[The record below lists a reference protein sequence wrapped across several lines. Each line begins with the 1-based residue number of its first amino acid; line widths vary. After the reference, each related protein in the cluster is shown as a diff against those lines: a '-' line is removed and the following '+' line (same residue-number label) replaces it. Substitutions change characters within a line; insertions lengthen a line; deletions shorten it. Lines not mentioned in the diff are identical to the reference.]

1 MKEKYDYLESIASLL
16 LSHGMTKKGNVISC
30 ELLEKE
36 YLLLLEFVLS
46 QDLSKNK
53 LFDYVEI
60 VKKDCCYLN
69 KCCIGEQLR
78 KELNKKI
85 GREWYVYD
93 MYRLLEQLD
102 KYQKSHNL
110 GIEISSLLE
119 KYKREEFYRNS
130 IVCEINDSISA
141 VVLSRRGIVIQ

>member
-36 YLLLLEFVLS
+36 YLLLLEFILS
-46 QDLSKNK
+46 QDLSQNK
-53 LFDYVEI
+53 LFDYVEM
-60 VKKDCCYLN
+60 VKKDCCYLK

-85 GREWYVYD
+85 
-93 MYRLLEQLD
+93 
-102 KYQKSHNL
+102 
-110 GIEISSLLE
+110 
-119 KYKREEFYRNS
+119 EEAAKEGKF
-130 IVCEINDSISA
+130 
-141 VVLSRRGIVIQ
+141 

>member
-1 MKEKYDYLESIASLL
+1 MV
-16 LSHGMTKKGNVISC
+16 KKGNIISC

-36 YLLLLEFVLS
+36 NLLLLDFILE
-46 QDLSKNK
+46 QDLSQNR
-53 LFDYVEI
+53 LFDYVEMI
-60 VKKDCCYLN
+60 KNNPLYLRKCY
-69 KCCIGEQLR
+69 IGEQLR
-78 KELNKKI
+78 GELNEKV

-119 KYKREEFYRNS
+119 KYKKEELYRNS
-130 IVCEINDSISA
+130 IVCEINGSISA
-141 VVLSRRGIVIQ
+141 LVLSRRGIVIQ